1 MKFLLQYRITPHAIT
16 GVSPSSLFF
25 GREIRTRLDL
35 LHPDVTSRV
44 QARQLSQKDAVDRH
58 RYARGFSIGQQ
69 VMARNFHV
77 GSRNSHGP
85 VSYLVEVQGGR
96 MWRRHVDHLREFQ
109 PTATEVP
116 QDNVQQKPDCDS
128 E

>member
-16 GVSPSSLFF
+16 GVSPSYLFL

-58 RYARGFSIGQQ
+58 RHARGFPIGQQ
-69 VMARNFHV
+69 VMARNYHSGAKWV
-77 GSRNSHGP
+77 PGTVIAQRGP

-96 MWRRHVDHLREFQ
+96 VW
-109 PTATEVP
+109 
-116 QDNVQQKPDCDS
+116 
-128 E
+128 